1 MKCNKLITSA
11 LLALGLVSS
20 ASAASSVTLNG
31 TNYTVVYIT
40 GSTAFRSYVFTAVT
54 APTTFDSGA
63 YVTQPASG
71 VTGSTST
78 YNIYGTIGG
87 TPTLLSFDWTGS
99 EAGLAALTGLSVG
112 ISNPNTASTL
122 TNYLSSGVVLPG
134 TPNATAYVNPAGGA
148 AVTAVADLAF
158 ADTSQAVS
166 LSAAKP
172 ALVDYGIVG
181 VVPFTWAKGK
191 LTGAQSSSYTNLV
204 NVSTPQL
211 KYLAGSGVEVASY
224 FTGQA
229 GDTNDIYL
237 IGRNKGSGTRV
248 NMVLDT
254 QKGTSASASVDQW
267 VPADSFYATGTQN
280 ALTFGTVQAL
290 TAAGGLVEVLNDGYD
305 SGSGVVKTLAD
316 DLNGSTDANGQVIT
330 IGYAG
335 IGDWQGA
342 GAGLAGGAVA
352 LTENGVAESDGA
364 IETGTYSFWGHEH
377 LYGPHGQS
385 TSSAGGVVALFLT
398 GGTYN
403 ESLGTA
409 STAAGAIEASFGS
422 TGGGRE
428 ANPFSHAAATG
439 TASTGIDPAVVHA
452 NKPSDAGY
460 PSQSN

>member
-40 GSTAFRSYVFTAVT
+40 GSTAFRSFVFSAVT

-71 VTGSTST
+71 VSGSTSA

-87 TPTLLSFDWTGS
+87 TPTLLSFDFTGS
-99 EAGLAALTGLSVG
+99 EAGLAAITGLSVG
-112 ISNPNTASTL
+112 ISNPNTASSL
-122 TNYLSSGVVLPG
+122 TGYLGSGVVLPG
-134 TPNATAYVNPAGGA
+134 TPNATAYLNPADGTSK
-148 AVTAVADLAF
+148 VTAVADLAF
-158 ADTSQAVS
+158 SDTAQAVS

-204 NVSTPQL
+204 NVSTAQL
-211 KYLAGSGVEVASY
+211 KYLAGNGVEVASY

-290 TAAGGLVEVLNDGYD
+290 TAAGGLVEVIND
-305 SGSGVVKTLAD
+305 
-316 DLNGSTDANGQVIT
+316 
-330 IGYAG
+330 GYAG

-342 GAGLAGGAVA
+342 GAGLAAGAVA
-352 LTENGVAESDGA
+352 LSENGVYESDGA

-409 STAAGAIEASFGS
+409 STAAGAIESSFG

-460 PSQSN
+460 PSQQN